1 MRERYGILGRM
12 ARRPSDPMWSARLK
26 FERASEHLK
35 ALDQEVLAFARN
47 ERDRI
52 AAVFDPETDWVALP
66 SWTPITLPAD
76 VKTLGQF
83 GVTLPSRFVLILG
96 DYLANLRSA
105 LDHAVYGMAGAKAG
119 KYTKFPIYPKEDRW
133 KEDAHV
139 ALAGIDGPRR
149 TQIQLMQPY
158 KGHRRGKVLLRLSEL
173 VNYDK
178 HKVLHAVAG
187 LIYQAITFPGQGE
200 DRSVWYR
207 DTGILGDET
216 EVSIKFR
223 AIGEPEVQGG
233 APYQMMFSNAPP
245 PDGAIVANRVD
256 LATLME
262 EVRLVIYELGLPI
275 VDDEP
280 LLGPQTEPPFG

>member
-1 MRERYGILGRM
+1 MRERYGILGLM
-12 ARRPSDPMWSARLK
+12 AKPPDPMRSSRLK
-26 FERASEHLK
+26 FERAAEHLK
-35 ALDQEVLAFARN
+35 ALDEDVLAFARD

-52 AAVFDPETDWVALP
+52 AAVFDPETDWVSIP

-76 VKTLGQF
+76 VRTMGQY
-83 GVTLPSRFVLILG
+83 GVTLPSRFALILG
-96 DYLANLRSA
+96 DFLANLRSA

-119 KYTKFPIYPKEDRW
+119 KYTKFPIYPKVDRW

-149 TQIQLMQPY
+149 AQIEFMQPY
-158 KGHRRGKVLLRLSEL
+158 KGHRRGKRLLRLSEL

-216 EVSIKFR
+216 KVSIQFR
-223 AIGEPEVQGG
+223 AIGEPKVEGG
-233 APYQMMFSNAPP
+233 APYQMMCGGRTPP
-245 PDGAIVANRVD
+245 SGT
-256 LATLME
+256 ATPAFV
-262 EVRLVIYELGLPI
+262 VRGHPREAGH
-275 VDDEP
+275 
-280 LLGPQTEPPFG
+280 